1 MISCKRQEKRTCY
14 FRVTALL
21 LLVIFVLTQFI
32 YFSLWLPLIKSSI
45 REERRRFDLELEQR
59 LARERLRE
67 EQWQLEEEGRQRLG
81 LYWDAPAAEEH
92 CMTYNTR
99 NYRAQLLG
107 AIPYEYNWLE
117 ACKRIPVIIHGK
129 SIEPNECR
137 RGENVS
143 YLIVFKGWTLMS
155 TSRDWECMG
164 IGM

>member
-1 MISCKRQEKRTCY
+1 MISRRRQEKRTCY

-92 CMTYNTR
+92 CMTYNIEITVLSFWAR
-99 NYRAQLLG
+99 YR
-107 AIPYEYNWLE
+107 
-117 ACKRIPVIIHGK
+117 
-129 SIEPNECR
+129 
-137 RGENVS
+137 
-143 YLIVFKGWTLMS
+143 MS
-155 TSRDWECMG
+155 TTGWRPVNVYRLSFMGRALSRMSVDGGRM
-164 IGM
+164 